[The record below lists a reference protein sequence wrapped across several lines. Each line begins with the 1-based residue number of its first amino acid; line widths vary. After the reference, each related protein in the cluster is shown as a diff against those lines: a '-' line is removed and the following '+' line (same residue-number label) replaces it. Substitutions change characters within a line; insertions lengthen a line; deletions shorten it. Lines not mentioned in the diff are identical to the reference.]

1 MNGLKKVLL
10 ILIIIFRRLSLKLT
24 DKIFDI
30 VEPTVTAL
38 GYELY
43 EVEYQKEFDNWVL
56 TLYID
61 HPDGVSL
68 DDCELVS
75 NAVDPVLD
83 AADPIEQAYYL
94 SVSSLGIDRPLKT
107 DKDFKRNIGKV
118 MDVKL
123 YAPLNGKK
131 EFSGTLT
138 AFDEETYTIELKS
151 GSETIERKKTALIRP
166 HIDF

>member
-1 MNGLKKVLL
+1 M
-10 ILIIIFRRLSLKLT
+10 KLT

-107 DKDFKRNIGKV
+107 DKDYKRN
-118 MDVKL
+118 
-123 YAPLNGKK
+123 
-131 EFSGTLT
+131 
-138 AFDEETYTIELKS
+138 
-151 GSETIERKKTALIRP
+151 R
-166 HIDF
+166 

>member
-1 MNGLKKVLL
+1 M
-10 ILIIIFRRLSLKLT
+10 KLT

-107 DKDFKRNIGKV
+107 DKDYKRNIGKV

-131 EFSGTLT
+131 EFSGKLT
-138 AFDEETYTIELKS
+138 AFDEETFTIELKS

>member
-1 MNGLKKVLL
+1 M
-10 ILIIIFRRLSLKLT
+10 KLT
-24 DKIFDI
+24 DKIFYI

-107 DKDFKRNIGKV
+107 DKDYKRNIGKV

>member
-1 MNGLKKVLL
+1 M
-10 ILIIIFRRLSLKLT
+10 KLT

-107 DKDFKRNIGKV
+107 DKDYQRNIGKV

-138 AFDEETYTIELKS
+138 AFDEATYTIELKS
-151 GSETIERKKTALIRP
+151 CSETIERKKTALIRP

>member
-1 MNGLKKVLL
+1 M
-10 ILIIIFRRLSLKLT
+10 KLT

-107 DKDFKRNIGKV
+107 DKDYKRNIGKV

-138 AFDEETYTIELKS
+138 AFDEATYTIELKS

>member
-1 MNGLKKVLL
+1 M
-10 ILIIIFRRLSLKLT
+10 KLT

-107 DKDFKRNIGKV
+107 DKDYQRNIGKV

>member
-1 MNGLKKVLL
+1 M
-10 ILIIIFRRLSLKLT
+10 KLT

-107 DKDFKRNIGKV
+107 DKDYKRSIGKV

>member
-1 MNGLKKVLL
+1 M
-10 ILIIIFRRLSLKLT
+10 KLT

-107 DKDFKRNIGKV
+107 DKDYQRNIGKV

-123 YAPLNGKK
+123 YAPVNGKK

-138 AFDEETYTIELKS
+138 AFDEATYTIELKS

>member
-1 MNGLKKVLL
+1 M
-10 ILIIIFRRLSLKLT
+10 KLT

-61 HPDGVSL
+61 HPDDVSL

-107 DKDFKRNIGKV
+107 DKDYKRNIGKV

>member
-1 MNGLKKVLL
+1 M
-10 ILIIIFRRLSLKLT
+10 KLT

-61 HPDGVSL
+61 HSDGVSL

-107 DKDFKRNIGKV
+107 DKDYKRNIGKV

>member
-1 MNGLKKVLL
+1 M
-10 ILIIIFRRLSLKLT
+10 KLT

-107 DKDFKRNIGKV
+107 DKDYKRNIGKV

-151 GSETIERKKTALIRP
+151 GSETIERTKNALIRP

>member
-1 MNGLKKVLL
+1 MGAARSL

-107 DKDFKRNIGKV
+107 DKDYKRNIGKV

>member
-1 MNGLKKVLL
+1 M
-10 ILIIIFRRLSLKLT
+10 KLT

-61 HPDGVSL
+61 HPNGVSL

-107 DKDFKRNIGKV
+107 DKDYKRNIGKV

-138 AFDEETYTIELKS
+138 AFDEDTYTIELKS
-151 GSETIERKKTALIRP
+151 GPETIERKRTALIRP

>member
-1 MNGLKKVLL
+1 M
-10 ILIIIFRRLSLKLT
+10 KLT

-107 DKDFKRNIGKV
+107 DKDYKRNIGKV

-151 GSETIERKKTALIRP
+151 GSETI
-166 HIDF
+166 

>member
-1 MNGLKKVLL
+1 M
-10 ILIIIFRRLSLKLT
+10 KLT

-107 DKDFKRNIGKV
+107 DKDYKCNIGKV

>member
-1 MNGLKKVLL
+1 M
-10 ILIIIFRRLSLKLT
+10 KLT

-107 DKDFKRNIGKV
+107 DKDFKRNIRKV

>member
-1 MNGLKKVLL
+1 M
-10 ILIIIFRRLSLKLT
+10 KLT

-107 DKDFKRNIGKV
+107 DKDYKRNIGKV

-131 EFSGTLT
+131 GFSGTLT

>member
-1 MNGLKKVLL
+1 M
-10 ILIIIFRRLSLKLT
+10 KLT

-107 DKDFKRNIGKV
+107 DKDYKRNIGKV

-123 YAPLNGKK
+123 YAPVNGKK

-138 AFDEETYTIELKS
+138 AFDEATYTIELKS

>member
-1 MNGLKKVLL
+1 M
-10 ILIIIFRRLSLKLT
+10 KLT

-61 HPDGVSL
+61 HPDGVSI

-107 DKDFKRNIGKV
+107 DKDYQRNIGKV

-138 AFDEETYTIELKS
+138 AFDEATYTIELKS

>member
-1 MNGLKKVLL
+1 M
-10 ILIIIFRRLSLKLT
+10 KLT

-83 AADPIEQAYYL
+83 AAAPIEQAYYL

-107 DKDFKRNIGKV
+107 DKDYKRNIGKV

>member
-1 MNGLKKVLL
+1 M
-10 ILIIIFRRLSLKLT
+10 KLT

-107 DKDFKRNIGKV
+107 DKDYQRNIGKV

-138 AFDEETYTIELKS
+138 AFDEATYTIELKS

>member
-1 MNGLKKVLL
+1 M
-10 ILIIIFRRLSLKLT
+10 KLT

-107 DKDFKRNIGKV
+107 DKDYQRNIGKV

-123 YAPLNGKK
+123 CAPLNGKK

>member
-1 MNGLKKVLL
+1 M
-10 ILIIIFRRLSLKLT
+10 KLT

-107 DKDFKRNIGKV
+107 DKDYKRNIGKV

-131 EFSGTLT
+131 EFFGTLT